1 MDHKRYDLSKIL
13 VTGASGIVG
22 KNVCIALR
30 KKKIKFKKLSSF
42 SENKKFLLEKKKLV
56 FNLSRKI
63 SPTLIIH
70 CAIDDKLNP
79 NFIKNV
85 KMIKNLT
92 KFFKAPIIY
101 MSSVA
106 VYENIKK
113 EYLSE
118 NIKIKKLSSQYAKVK
133 KICEDIVL
141 SRNIDNDESAKIFI
155 SPWTIPGY
163 DFTNLINQ
171 YSIFNMLTNGKKSK
185 KNNKINIA
193 ESNTLDLVDWD
204 IFNPSILKNL
214 NILLNKFAIDKLNEY
229 KNKVNQYKS
238 NMISIKKVRKAEKL
252 LSNIYSGFILS
263 VQSYGFFVEIS
274 ELNVEGLVHVST
286 LNNDWYEYRSRQN
299 LLIGR
304 KSKKSYKVGDQIEVK
319 IIKVDILKYQI
330 DLELT

>member
-141 SRNIDNDESAKIFI
+141 SRNIDKDLCLRLPGIF
-155 SPWTIPGY
+155 
-163 DFTNLINQ
+163 
-171 YSIFNMLTNGKKSK
+171 SK
-185 KNNKINIA
+185 K
-193 ESNTLDLVDWD
+193 
-204 IFNPSILKNL
+204 
-214 NILLNKFAIDKLNEY
+214 
-229 KNKVNQYKS
+229 
-238 NMISIKKVRKAEKL
+238 RKTG
-252 LSNIYSGFILS
+252 I
-263 VQSYGFFVEIS
+263 IS
-274 ELNVEGLVHVST
+274 ELMKKVHNRDYNVKFFDLDKQWQCINNEHFQIYIMNI
-286 LNNDWYEYRSRQN
+286 LNFCDGSNDLIDISNILN
-299 LLIGR
+299 LSIEEINLITN
-304 KSKKSYKVGDQIEVK
+304 
-319 IIKVDILKYQI
+319 ILKEKNLIY
-330 DLELT
+330 

>member
-42 SENKKFLLEKKKLV
+42 SKNKKFLLEKKKLV

-141 SRNIDNDESAKIFI
+141 SRNIDKDLCLRLPGIF
-155 SPWTIPGY
+155 
-163 DFTNLINQ
+163 
-171 YSIFNMLTNGKKSK
+171 SK
-185 KNNKINIA
+185 
-193 ESNTLDLVDWD
+193 E
-204 IFNPSILKNL
+204 
-214 NILLNKFAIDKLNEY
+214 
-229 KNKVNQYKS
+229 
-238 NMISIKKVRKAEKL
+238 RKGG
-252 LSNIYSGFILS
+252 I
-263 VQSYGFFVEIS
+263 IS
-274 ELNVEGLVHVST
+274 ELMKKAHNRDYNVKFFDLDKQWQCINNEHFQICIMNI
-286 LNNDWYEYRSRQN
+286 LNSK
-299 LLIGR
+299 LLNFKILNIGYNENISLT
-304 KSKKSYKVGDQIEVK
+304 KAIILFNKKLPKYNK
-319 IIKVDILKYQI
+319 IILKRKTIKTRLNVNNLKKIMKKKLFTFEEGINLILKK
-330 DLELT
+330 

>member
-141 SRNIDNDESAKIFI
+141 SRNIDKDLCLRLPGIF
-155 SPWTIPGY
+155 
-163 DFTNLINQ
+163 
-171 YSIFNMLTNGKKSK
+171 SK
-185 KNNKINIA
+185 K
-193 ESNTLDLVDWD
+193 
-204 IFNPSILKNL
+204 
-214 NILLNKFAIDKLNEY
+214 
-229 KNKVNQYKS
+229 
-238 NMISIKKVRKAEKL
+238 RKAG
-252 LSNIYSGFILS
+252 I
-263 VQSYGFFVEIS
+263 IS
-274 ELNVEGLVHVST
+274 ELMKKVHNRDYNVKFFDLDKQWQCINNEHFQICIMNI
-286 LNNDWYEYRSRQN
+286 LNSK
-299 LLIGR
+299 LLNFKILNIGYNENISLT
-304 KSKKSYKVGDQIEVK
+304 KAIILFNKKLPKCNK
-319 IIKVDILKYQI
+319 II
-330 DLELT
+330 

>member
-141 SRNIDNDESAKIFI
+141 SRNIDRDLCLRLPGIF
-155 SPWTIPGY
+155 
-163 DFTNLINQ
+163 
-171 YSIFNMLTNGKKSK
+171 SK
-185 KNNKINIA
+185 K
-193 ESNTLDLVDWD
+193 
-204 IFNPSILKNL
+204 
-214 NILLNKFAIDKLNEY
+214 
-229 KNKVNQYKS
+229 
-238 NMISIKKVRKAEKL
+238 RKA
-252 LSNIYSGFILS
+252 G
-263 VQSYGFFVEIS
+263 VIS
-274 ELNVEGLVHVST
+274 ELMKKVHNRDYNVKFFDLDKQWQCINNEHFQICIMNI
-286 LNNDWYEYRSRQN
+286 LNSKPLNFKILN
-299 LLIGR
+299 IGYNENISLT
-304 KSKKSYKVGDQIEVK
+304 KAIILFNKKLPKYNK
-319 IIKVDILKYQI
+319 IILKRKTIKTRLNVNNLKKIMKKKLFTFEEGINLILKK
-330 DLELT
+330 